1 MIERAMK
8 WPRLLALAPT
18 VLIVAFASTASAQ
31 APTPGQSQPQPAER
45 SVKILPESAG
55 TPAAS
60 ALPVISATRLEQLN
74 AMPNGDN
81 SAGLS
86 LNLIPGWEIVAG
98 SKMGFRVTTKKQ
110 GYVILLDVDPS
121 GRLTQIF
128 PDATMMGRDT
138 PEASNLVK
146 AGRALTIPQLGTPYA
161 SFEFVAQPPS
171 GLAMLVAILSD
182 KPVQIVDLP
191 DAPPPAFAPSDAL
204 KYIRDKTRAL
214 KIPTANGTDLQ
225 QPNWS
230 FDGKFYLIK

>member
-1 MIERAMK
+1 MIGRGME
-8 WPRLLALAPT
+8 WPRSPALAAA
-18 VLIVAFASTASAQ
+18 VLTFAFVSTSSAQ
-31 APTPGQSQPQPAER
+31 APPPGQSQAQPTER

-55 TPAAS
+55 MPTAS
-60 ALPVISATRLEQLN
+60 TLPVIPAARLEQLN

-86 LNLIPGWEIVAG
+86 LSLIPGWEVVAG

-128 PDATMMGRDT
+128 PDATVMGRDAA
-138 PEASNLVK
+138 EASNLIR

-214 KIPTANGTDLQ
+214 KIPTASGTELQ

>member
-8 WPRLLALAPT
+8 WPRPPALAAA
-18 VLIVAFASTASAQ
+18 VLTFAFVGTSAAQ
-31 APTPGQSQPQPAER
+31 APAPGQNQAQPTER

-60 ALPVISATRLEQLN
+60 GLPVIPATRLEQLN

-86 LNLIPGWEIVAG
+86 LSLIPGWEIVAG

-128 PDATMMGRDT
+128 PDATAMGRDA
-138 PEASNLVK
+138 PEASNLIRV
-146 AGRALTIPQLGTPYA
+146 GRALTIPQLGTPYA

-214 KIPTANGTDLQ
+214 KIPTANGAELQ